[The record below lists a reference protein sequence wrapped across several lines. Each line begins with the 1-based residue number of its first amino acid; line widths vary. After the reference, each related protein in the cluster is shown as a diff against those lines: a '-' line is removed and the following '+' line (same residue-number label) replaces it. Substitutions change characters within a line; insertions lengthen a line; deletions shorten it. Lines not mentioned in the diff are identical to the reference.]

1 MVMSL
6 LHPNIED
13 YAGDKFVEFGVERA
27 SMNIMAAKC
36 LYKRSEVFGKNN
48 TSDGN
53 LVLNRILL
61 DNSRYL
67 NSVQEEDG
75 GFGTFHKT
83 ALALH
88 AQRFT
93 PIQCMSSSHVFTNYE
108 FTKKEKSLFDRKLT
122 HDHRTVPH
130 RSCLK

>member
-1 MVMSL
+1 METQEKVVMSL
-6 LHPNIED
+6 LHPDIED

-61 DNSRYL
+61 DNSRL
-67 NSVQEEDG
+67 DD
-75 GFGTFHKT
+75 
-83 ALALH
+83 
-88 AQRFT
+88 
-93 PIQCMSSSHVFTNYE
+93 I
-108 FTKKEKSLFDRKLT
+108 
-122 HDHRTVPH
+122 
-130 RSCLK
+130 